1 MAFYNGEVRANR
13 AIIPV
18 GVFTDTPTT
27 ASAVFPAGENSYR
40 ALIDTGATRTSVS
53 QKVVETLSP
62 EYAGEALMW
71 TPTGSRAVSRYRL
84 FVTIPIH
91 KTQKGKSTARVS
103 RDKLLVTAF
112 PSRGR
117 EHLYDVVLGMDI
129 LADCALLIQFGEFVL
144 GYPAK

>member
-18 GVFTDTPTT
+18 GVFKDKPATSD
-27 ASAVFPAGENSYR
+27 AVFPAAENSYR

-53 QKVVETLSP
+53 QKVVENLSLKHT
-62 EYAGEALMW
+62 GDALLW
-71 TPTGSRAVSRYRL
+71 TPTGSREVSQYLL

-91 KTQKGKSTARVS
+91 KAQKGKSTARVS
-103 RDKLLVTAF
+103 KDKLRVTGF
-112 PSRGR
+112 PSRKR
-117 EHLYDVVLGMDI
+117 EGLYDVVLGMDI
-129 LADCALLIQFGEFVL
+129 LADCALWMQFGEFVI